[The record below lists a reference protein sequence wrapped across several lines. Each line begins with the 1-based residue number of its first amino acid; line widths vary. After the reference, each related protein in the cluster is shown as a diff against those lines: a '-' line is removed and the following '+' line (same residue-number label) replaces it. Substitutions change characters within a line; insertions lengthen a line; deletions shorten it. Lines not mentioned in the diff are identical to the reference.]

1 MLGLFKLQGK
11 KKKNHCAPTQYLTKT
26 AGLATKGVWK
36 RREHPWA
43 GDWGPQRTRGKKRV
57 LQGEGTDC
65 PNGRGAKGTSEEGL
79 GGTAGQC
86 FLHQGTVLEGAW
98 CHPLATPGL
107 GELVTHKPLPQA
119 PFETQM
125 SACPSC
131 HDPLSSSL
139 QSWPA
144 PSGLGA
150 QLLLTPQPHTAA
162 SSASG
167 LGSQGTAVWAAG

>member
-11 KKKNHCAPTQYLTKT
+11 KKKITVHQPSILQKQP
-26 AGLATKGVWK
+26 GWPQKGYG
-36 RREHPWA
+36 R
-43 GDWGPQRTRGKKRV
+43 GGSTRGQVTGDPKGLEERKGCSR
-57 LQGEGTDC
+57 
-65 PNGRGAKGTSEEGL
+65 GRGLIVLMGGVQKARQKRGW

-107 GELVTHKPLPQA
+107 GESVTHKPLPQA